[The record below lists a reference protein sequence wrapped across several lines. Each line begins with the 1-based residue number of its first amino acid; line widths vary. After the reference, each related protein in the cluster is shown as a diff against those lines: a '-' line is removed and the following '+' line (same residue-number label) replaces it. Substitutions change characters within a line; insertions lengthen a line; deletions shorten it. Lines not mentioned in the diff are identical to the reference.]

1 MWRQDWDYKC
11 IPCISRY
18 FPAARRAGNHFLL
31 CVFQTN
37 KEGGRSHEILS
48 AAAVVQGRRMLTRLI
63 INSGFGNTT
72 PTESCC
78 FTDAAW
84 LENGAGYLAPLETL
98 PRPPQGRALPLGGC
112 KYMNVDATSF
122 CLGEPLLTLQ
132 GWANTEGAALT
143 LPGNSRLRF
152 CQKQK
157 KNNSARK
164 KTIPSFI
171 FPWACLQLLST
182 TYRSQAP
189 RDRNTNIISVPETW
203 RLSSQVSGGKSIPAI
218 VRAGD
223 NSCSQAIC
231 NDVSFSSSAI

>member
-98 PRPPQGRALPLGGC
+98 PRPPQGRALPLGGVQIYEC
-112 KYMNVDATSF
+112 GCYILLPWWAIAHPPGLSQHRRSSAHAAREQQAQILPEAKKKQFSKEENDPLF
-122 CLGEPLLTLQ
+122 HLPLGLLTTSLNHLQ
-132 GWANTEGAALT
+132 K
-143 LPGNSRLRF
+143 PGSQG
-152 CQKQK
+152 QKYQYNLSPWNVK
-157 KNNSARK
+157 A
-164 KTIPSFI
+164 I
-171 FPWACLQLLST
+171 FP
-182 TYRSQAP
+182 
-189 RDRNTNIISVPETW
+189 SVRGKEH
-203 RLSSQVSGGKSIPAI
+203 SSHCESWW
-218 VRAGD
+218 
-223 NSCSQAIC
+223 
-231 NDVSFSSSAI
+231 